1 MNAFRR
7 KMIDSIVAKLQDVYA
22 EFEYVQEKEEE
33 ARDNIPESLWETE
46 RFEKAEA
53 SVDALQEA
61 ADLFAELVEALE
73 TAKDPDY

>member
-1 MNAFRR
+1 MNKARR
-7 KMIDSIVAKLQDVYA
+7 KQIDAIVEKLQELYA
-22 EFEYVQEKEEE
+22 DLESIQADEEE

-53 SVDALQEA
+53 SVDALEDA
-61 ADLFAELVEALE
+61 AGLFDELVEALE